1 MKSVLNEQLLELKN
15 SGTDLH
21 LKGAMHGIEKE
32 GLRVDASGSLSL
44 TPHPRRLGSPLT
56 NSSITTDFSESLLE
70 LITPAFSKPETAI
83 DFLSTVHQFTYSH
96 LGEEFIWAGSMPC
109 HIEDASLIPLAEFGS
124 SNAGKM
130 KHVYREGLK
139 HRYGS
144 MMQSIAGIHYNFS
157 LPDAFWKSLQ
167 SQKKNNDDLQCF
179 RSASYFTMIR
189 NFRRHSWLLL
199 YLFGA
204 SPALSKSFM
213 TGKKHDLETLN
224 NDTLF
229 LPYATSLRMSDLG
242 YSTDAQ
248 ASLKICFNYLETYI
262 KSLVGATNTSY
273 PAYEKIGVKVDGSYR
288 QLATTILQ
296 IENEYYSDIR
306 PKRIANKD
314 ETPLQALSRRGVE
327 YIEVRNTDINPF
339 LPAGI
344 DLQQALFFDVFL
356 ISCLLMGDDILSPS
370 ECKKLQNNLQTV
382 TIRGR
387 QPGLLLAAL
396 KGEIDIMDAGTEL
409 INDLALTATLLDQLH
424 NTDKYSLSVKAQA
437 KKIQD
442 STLTPSAMCLDSIVK
457 SGSGYD
463 EWVFEKSKEHKNFF
477 DQQMVNDSTF
487 NQFEQEVEKSIIKQK
502 QIEDSDTKGF
512 DEFLRDHR
520 TGTL

>member
-1 MKSVLNEQLLELKN
+1 
-15 SGTDLH
+15 
-21 LKGAMHGIEKE
+21 
-32 GLRVDASGSLSL
+32 
-44 TPHPRRLGSPLT
+44 
-56 NSSITTDFSESLLE
+56 
-70 LITPAFSKPETAI
+70 
-83 DFLSTVHQFTYSH
+83 
-96 LGEEFIWAGSMPC
+96 
-109 HIEDASLIPLAEFGS
+109 
-124 SNAGKM
+124 
-130 KHVYREGLK
+130 
-139 HRYGS
+139 
-144 MMQSIAGIHYNFS
+144 
-157 LPDAFWKSLQ
+157 
-167 SQKKNNDDLQCF
+167 
-179 RSASYFTMIR
+179 MIR

-370 ECKKLQNNLQTV
+370 ECEKLQNNLQRVAT
-382 TIRGR
+382 RGR
-387 QPGLLLAAL
+387 QPGLLLATL
-396 KGEIDIMDAGTEL
+396 KGEIDIKDAGTEL
-409 INDLALTATLLDQLH
+409 TNELAFTATLLDQLH
-424 NTDKYSLSVKAQA
+424 NTDQYSLSVKAQV

-442 STLTPSAMCLDSIVK
+442 STLTPSAMVLDSIIK
-457 SGSGYD
+457 SGLGYD
-463 EWVFEKSKEHKNFF
+463 EWVFKKSKEHKKYF
-477 DQQMVNDSTF
+477 DKQMVNDSTF
-487 NQFEQEVEKSIIKQK
+487 EQFEKEVEKSIIKQK
-502 QIEDSDTKGF
+502 QIEDSDTIGF
-512 DEFLRDHR
+512 DEFLNHHR